1 MNSPTCKH
9 IPCRLV
15 KDPDFRCR
23 RCLGNAWAIDGRP
36 CAKVQLAE
44 GKIGVVD
51 NFVYPGDYTCP
62 DGGCELATIKRC
74 CSSWGKFRELLP
86 LLTCKVISLNTR
98 GHMYNSC
105 VRGMMLCSSE
115 CWALRQ
121 DKKRLEC
128 SERPLLLWLCN
139 ITKEH
144 VSKNFLLS
152 QLKLENLDSVLGC
165 NSLY

>member
-51 NFVYPGDYTCP
+51 NFVYPGDYTCQ
-62 DGGCELATIKRC
+62 DGGCELATIKDA
-74 CSSWGKFRELLP
+74 
-86 LLTCKVISLNTR
+86 
-98 GHMYNSC
+98 
-105 VRGMMLCSSE
+105 
-115 CWALRQ
+115 ALRG
-121 DKKRLEC
+121 E
-128 SERPLLLWLCN
+128 N
-139 ITKEH
+139 
-144 VSKNFLLS
+144 
-152 QLKLENLDSVLGC
+152 LENSYPCLLVK
-165 NSLY
+165 